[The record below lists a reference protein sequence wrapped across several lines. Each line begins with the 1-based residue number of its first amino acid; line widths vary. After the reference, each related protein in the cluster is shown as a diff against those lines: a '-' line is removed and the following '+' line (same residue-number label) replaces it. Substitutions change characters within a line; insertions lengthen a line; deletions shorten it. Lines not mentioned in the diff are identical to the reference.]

1 MPSTITFLDVVKET
15 GTAIAEAARS
25 ARETSRAM
33 IAIDAY
39 SFNQVR
45 EKILVEEALPK
56 GRVDEAI
63 AEFRKFL
70 KLIAMGHRGIG
81 MTSRDVDEVWH
92 TFILFTRDYAQFC
105 KDVFGFFLH
114 HQPNLPSQPLGNES
128 SILFAEAYRTEF
140 GAIPAIWGSKDGTQ
154 CFSTC
159 DTPTT
164 NCQDPKCK

>member
-1 MPSTITFLDVVKET
+1 MPSTTTCLDVGKTT
-15 GTAIAEAARS
+15 GAAVAEAARS
-25 ARETSRAM
+25 ARQVSRAL

-39 SFNQVR
+39 PFSQVR
-45 EKILVEEALPK
+45 EKILVEEALPE
-56 GRVDEAI
+56 GRVDEVI
-63 AEFRKFL
+63 AEFRRFL

-81 MTSRDVDEVWH
+81 MISRDVDEVWH
-92 TFILFTRDYAQFC
+92 TFILFTRDYAEFC
-105 KDVFGFFLH
+105 EEVFGFFLH

-128 SILFAEAYRTEF
+128 SVLFADAYRTEF
-140 GAIPAIWGSKDGTQ
+140 GAIPAIWGIKDGAQ